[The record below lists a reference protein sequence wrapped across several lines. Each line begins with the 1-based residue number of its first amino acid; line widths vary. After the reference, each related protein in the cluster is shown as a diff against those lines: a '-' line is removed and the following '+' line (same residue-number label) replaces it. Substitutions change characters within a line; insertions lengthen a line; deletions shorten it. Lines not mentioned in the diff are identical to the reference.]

1 VKIRN
6 VLLLKLIILA
16 LLTKPFPAIAQ
27 SIEFTQIPPPGSAGY
42 VYGIVHDADRTKY
55 GVALF
60 IEVFGTEWTKPTF
73 DSPITPIQANGTF
86 VGNIVTGGQ
95 DACAQ
100 TVSAYVVPLATDH
113 GSIRASGQG
122 SLPSALDQV
131 SIAHTSAL
139 RSPVVAL
146 MFAGRVWQV
155 KVTGDCVWG
164 PGPNHFARD
173 NAWVDAQGR
182 LHLKISYV
190 NGAWRCAE
198 IISSESL
205 GYGTYT
211 FRFDSD
217 VNGLPNPIVVGVF
230 TYSHDPEYAHRE
242 IDVEFSNG
250 AVVGAPQNWQF
261 VVQPYT
267 ENDHRYRFSAPA
279 NMASSTQVITWS
291 PGIASF
297 KSFVG
302 HPTIGPRQLV
312 LDYSVQRAII
322 GYLEFNPPPSP
333 GDMFSPVRVT
343 SPTNITVLDTSDY
356 SKRNVFYRA
365 RLQRLSETDAPAPF
379 SACSTQSNVP
389 PAGTEKVH
397 LNIWL
402 LNGTAPGSEDQ
413 EYEVIMRG
421 FEFQPETIDLQS
433 LRPRV
438 ELRNAQPSSKEIHV
452 IYPAK

>member
-1 VKIRN
+1 
-6 VLLLKLIILA
+6 
-16 LLTKPFPAIAQ
+16 
-27 SIEFTQIPPPGSAGY
+27 
-42 VYGIVHDADRTKY
+42 
-55 GVALF
+55 
-60 IEVFGTEWTKPTF
+60 
-73 DSPITPIQANGTF
+73 
-86 VGNIVTGGQ
+86 
-95 DACAQ
+95 
-100 TVSAYVVPLATDH
+100 
-113 GSIRASGQG
+113 
-122 SLPSALDQV
+122 
-131 SIAHTSAL
+131 
-139 RSPVVAL
+139 
-146 MFAGRVWQV
+146 
-155 KVTGDCVWG
+155 
-164 PGPNHFARD
+164 
-173 NAWVDAQGR
+173 

-217 VNGLPNPIVVGVF
+217 MNGLPNPIAVGVF
-230 TYSHDPEYAHRE
+230 TYSNDPEYAHRE
-242 IDVEFSNG
+242 NDVEFSNG
-250 AVVGAPQNWQF
+250 AVVGAPQNWF
-261 VVQPYT
+261 FEVPPST

-279 NMASSTQVITWS
+279 NMASSTHVITWS

-365 RLQRLSETDAPAPF
+365 RLQRLSETGDPAPF
-379 SACSTQSNVP
+379 SAWSTQSNVP

>member
-1 VKIRN
+1 
-6 VLLLKLIILA
+6 
-16 LLTKPFPAIAQ
+16 
-27 SIEFTQIPPPGSAGY
+27 
-42 VYGIVHDADRTKY
+42 
-55 GVALF
+55 
-60 IEVFGTEWTKPTF
+60 
-73 DSPITPIQANGTF
+73 
-86 VGNIVTGGQ
+86 
-95 DACAQ
+95 
-100 TVSAYVVPLATDH
+100 
-113 GSIRASGQG
+113 
-122 SLPSALDQV
+122 
-131 SIAHTSAL
+131 
-139 RSPVVAL
+139 

-164 PGPNHFARD
+164 PGPNHFSRD

-211 FRFDSD
+211 FRFDSG

-250 AVVGAPQNWQF
+250 AVVGAPKNWQF

-267 ENDHRYRFSAPA
+267 ENDHRYRFSAPD
-279 NMASSTQVITWS
+279 NMASSTHVITWS

-312 LDYSVQRAII
+312 LDYSVQRAIL

-356 SKRNVFYRA
+356 SKRDVFYRA
-365 RLQRLSETDAPAPF
+365 WLQSLSETGDPAPF
-379 SACSTQSNVP
+379 SAWSTQSNVP
-389 PAGTEKVH
+389 PGGTEKVH

-402 LNGTAPGSEDQ
+402 LNGTAPGQQGQ
-413 EYEVIMRG
+413 EYEVIVRD
-421 FEFQPETIDLQS
+421 FEFKPETIDLQS